1 MNKALRIII
10 SLLFSLA
17 LTVGLLCVVTY
28 SIAGSSGYMA
38 KKFSVHAN
46 PDVTGV
52 DPKEYPVLAQMITA
66 YLTGHADTMQTTLP
80 VHGSLREAFNE
91 KELTHMH
98 DVQALLGLCLKVA
111 LACGLVAIL
120 CLALALARFPDL
132 RASLARVYLRI
143 GPAVLILAGILAVW
157 ATIDFDSLFRLFH
170 KLLFTNNLW
179 LLDPR
184 TDLLL
189 QLMPTAFFIGYAGDI
204 AVIWLASLA
213 ALSLTAAIYLKA
225 RKQRS

>member
-1 MNKALRIII
+1 MNKALRIAVSI
-10 SLLFSLA
+10 LFSLA

-38 KKFSVHAN
+38 DKFSVHAD
-46 PDVTGV
+46 PGVTEV
-52 DPKEYPVLAQMITA
+52 DPKEYPALAQMITA
-66 YLTGHADTMQTTLP
+66 YLTGRAGSMQTTLAI
-80 VHGSLREAFNE
+80 HGEPREAFNE
-91 KELTHMH
+91 KELTHMR
-98 DVQALLGLCLKVA
+98 DVRALLALCLKVA
-111 LACGLVAIL
+111 LACGLVAVL
-120 CLALALARFPDL
+120 CLALACVRFSGL
-132 RASLARVYLRI
+132 RKSLARVYLRV

-157 ATIDFDSLFRLFH
+157 AAIDFDGLFRIFH

-204 AVIWLASLA
+204 AIIWLACLA
-213 ALSLTAAIYLKA
+213 ALSLTAILYLKA